1 VVFIIVPY
9 FTGHWHSSNVHW
21 TVGTVP
27 GTGAWGGV
35 KIALVYLFIMG
46 WSCYGTEVCAT
57 FAPEYR
63 DTRTDTRRALV
74 SAAMFSMLVYTLLPL
89 GLGGITGAPSTAT
102 AEGQY
107 YVVAFKTIAG
117 SVGSSIFLIC
127 LIASMILSMSTST
140 GDAGRALY
148 GISRSGMTLKL
159 FGKLN
164 RFHVP
169 GNAMTMDLIVNTCLV
184 LFVSSNLAI
193 LYLSNIGY
201 ILCHVFAMS
210 GLLLLRKDRPN
221 WPRPI
226 RLGNAWLPV
235 VAFIGLLDLV
245 FFIVGAFSP
254 KYNGYGDWKDF
265 GIGMGILVGSLLL
278 FFYRR
283 IVEDGEGVH
292 LREETPAMPEGEDLE
307 ALIAS
312 GVDVP
317 RATREPVV
325 TAG

>member
-1 VVFIIVPY
+1 
-9 FTGHWHSSNVHW
+9 
-21 TVGTVP
+21 
-27 GTGAWGGV
+27 
-35 KIALVYLFIMG
+35 
-46 WSCYGTEVCAT
+46 
-57 FAPEYR
+57 
-63 DTRTDTRRALV
+63 
-74 SAAMFSMLVYTLLPL
+74 
-89 GLGGITGAPSTAT
+89 
-102 AEGQY
+102 
-107 YVVAFKTIAG
+107 
-117 SVGSSIFLIC
+117 
-127 LIASMILSMSTST
+127 
-140 GDAGRALY
+140 
-148 GISRSGMTLKL
+148 
-159 FGKLN
+159 
-164 RFHVP
+164 
-169 GNAMTMDLIVNTCLV
+169 
-184 LFVSSNLAI
+184 
-193 LYLSNIGY
+193 
-201 ILCHVFAMS
+201 MS